1 MKIALFASFIVF
13 SLWVLYEA
21 TKRKRLHEKAL
32 QKYLDIEAQ
41 ANSVRKKDLG
51 NLTYITIPEDILS
64 FHLMTDNPTVI
75 ECLQQL
81 NSLKDKK
88 IVNLTGITN
97 TELKFTY
104 GTSNITILTEYDQNY
119 TLFARNI
126 YRLGEA
132 VYKEGY
138 IKEAKDILELGVQ
151 TKTDISG
158 NYTILA
164 KIFRSLGEIER
175 IKTLKD
181 TASSLNSMIKITIL
195 QSLDEIARI

>member
-1 MKIALFASFIVF
+1 
-13 SLWVLYEA
+13 
-21 TKRKRLHEKAL
+21 
-32 QKYLDIEAQ
+32 
-41 ANSVRKKDLG
+41 
-51 NLTYITIPEDILS
+51 
-64 FHLMTDNPTVI
+64 MTDNPTVI

-164 KIFRSLGEIER
+164 KIYRSLGEIER